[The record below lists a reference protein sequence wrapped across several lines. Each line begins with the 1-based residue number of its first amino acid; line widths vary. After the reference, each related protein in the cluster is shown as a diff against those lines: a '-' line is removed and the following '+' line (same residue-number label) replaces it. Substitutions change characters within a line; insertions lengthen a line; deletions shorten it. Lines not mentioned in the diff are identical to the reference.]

1 MKHFNIKYEIRHR
14 IGDTRDFKTI
24 TNNKIVE
31 ARDEEHA
38 RQVFYD
44 LRAAAHGDSFFGAVH
59 SDNVEIVNVEE
70 RKRKLRAFISGRFAD
85 WLDLFTLLCEEF
97 SLDMDKCFENKKIQ
111 KSFINTPLDSDEW
124 RRELRDL
131 VTNELRGVSKYDL
144 RK

>member
-24 TNNKIVE
+24 TNNKIVD

-44 LRAAAHGDSFFGAVH
+44 LRAAAAVH

-70 RKRKLRAFISGRFAD
+70 RKRQLRAFISGRFKD

-97 SLDMDKCFENKKIQ
+97 GLDMDKCFENKKVQ

-131 VTNELRGVSKYDL
+131 VNNELYGVSKYDIT
-144 RK
+144 K

>member
-24 TNNKIVE
+24 TNYKLVE

-44 LRAAAHGDSFFGAVH
+44 LRAAAAVH

-70 RKRKLRAFISGRFAD
+70 RKRQLRAFISGRFKD
-85 WLDLFTLLCEEF
+85 WLD
-97 SLDMDKCFENKKIQ
+97 
-111 KSFINTPLDSDEW
+111 TPLDSDEW

-131 VTNELRGVSKYDL
+131 VNNELYGVSKYDIT
-144 RK
+144 K